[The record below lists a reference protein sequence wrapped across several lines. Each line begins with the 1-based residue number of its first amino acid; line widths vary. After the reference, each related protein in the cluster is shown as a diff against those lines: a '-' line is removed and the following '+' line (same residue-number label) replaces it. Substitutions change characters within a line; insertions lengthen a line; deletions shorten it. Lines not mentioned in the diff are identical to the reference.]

1 MYIFKYIC
9 ISFTDIWGIFGKSFI
24 SHICD
29 PTFAN
34 RKYFFLFHVRKREGF
49 EGAAAPFDALGSQA
63 LRLGMWEIL
72 MGGSVVPKQLS
83 LSNLNIAEKVSKL
96 KLFFS
101 STSHVQ

>member
-1 MYIFKYIC
+1 
-9 ISFTDIWGIFGKSFI
+9 
-24 SHICD
+24 
-29 PTFAN
+29 
-34 RKYFFLFHVRKREGF
+34 
-49 EGAAAPFDALGSQA
+49 
-63 LRLGMWEIL
+63 

>member
-1 MYIFKYIC
+1 MIPHLQTENT
-9 ISFTDIWGIFGKSFI
+9 SFF
-24 SHICD
+24 
-29 PTFAN
+29 
-34 RKYFFLFHVRKREGF
+34 FHVRKREGF

-96 KLFFS
+96 KLFFFFDVACS
-101 STSHVQ
+101 MI